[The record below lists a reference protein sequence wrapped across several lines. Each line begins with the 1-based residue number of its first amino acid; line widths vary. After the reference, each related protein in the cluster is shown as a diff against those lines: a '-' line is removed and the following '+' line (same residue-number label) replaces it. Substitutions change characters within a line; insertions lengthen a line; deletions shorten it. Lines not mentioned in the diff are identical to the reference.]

1 FFFQAEDGIRDRTVT
16 GVQTCALPISLPTIC
31 QNSRCDAKQP
41 GSEGFTLPLEP
52 LNTGKRLMKDFS
64 RQVLRFFAITN
75 AVSDKGIYAFEIA
88 LIELSKAERI
98 ALRGLNQKPFVGFKL
113 QSPHWRLP
121 RGLCLHWSNPYKRQK
136 GYG

>member
-1 FFFQAEDGIRDRTVT
+1 LRRQELLAVYPAAPNDLPKLSLRCQATRQRRV
-16 GVQTCALPISLPTIC
+16 
-31 QNSRCDAKQP
+31 
-41 GSEGFTLPLEP
+41 TLPLEP

-121 RGLCLHWSNPYKRQK
+121 RGLCLDWSNPYKRQK